1 MTEMTIIEE
10 KILET
15 TTEASIQETI
25 LSKEEITSIMEI
37 ENLEIIMVTG
47 TLAIT
52 ETNSKETITS
62 IEMIDSKI
70 IINQEMVTDKIIKM
84 VKTIDLI
91 MAIMVIIKIT
101 VIITDLTEITVITMA
116 LTEIIIVIIMA
127 LTGTTMVV
135 STGDH

>member
-1 MTEMTIIEE
+1 MIEPNLMTEMTIIEE

-62 IEMIDSKI
+62 RSK
-70 IINQEMVTDKIIKM
+70 T
-84 VKTIDLI
+84 TDLI